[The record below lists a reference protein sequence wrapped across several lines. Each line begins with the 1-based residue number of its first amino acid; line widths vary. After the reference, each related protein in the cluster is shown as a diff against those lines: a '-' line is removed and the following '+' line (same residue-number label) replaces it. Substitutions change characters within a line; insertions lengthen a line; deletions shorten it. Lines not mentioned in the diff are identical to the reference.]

1 MRLNDNSRLSLRTL
15 GRELG
20 ISYHVVAAKLKE
32 LEERY
37 KLFYTLDID
46 TSKLGFAEGRL
57 ITIKFERMPSIDIIK
72 GKFAKDI
79 FVQDA
84 YLAQGDFDLLLY
96 VVGLTPRDFQNW
108 QFSLRTAFSEY
119 KPLLKVS
126 NLNSLSMGFFPL
138 KNGLIKETTML
149 SNAEKR
155 ILMLL
160 NENSRIKLNELIKAA
175 HTTQMSAIYIIK
187 KLKKLG
193 IIKKFSA
200 LVQNPEKRVFEAFG
214 AYLYPSSN
222 HSQLAL
228 DFKKELVNEDLHEYS
243 NDYNVIVDTNG
254 SFDIICICSFNNGE
268 KLAKRG
274 PDIIKELWK
283 EENPEI
289 EKAILTDV
297 IVGKWPFAL
306 NRYRFAEKDIK

>member
-1 MRLNDNSRLSLRTL
+1 
-15 GRELG
+15 
-20 ISYHVVAAKLKE
+20 
-32 LEERY
+32 
-37 KLFYTLDID
+37 
-46 TSKLGFAEGRL
+46 
-57 ITIKFERMPSIDIIK
+57 
-72 GKFAKDI
+72 
-79 FVQDA
+79 
-84 YLAQGDFDLLLY
+84 
-96 VVGLTPRDFQNW
+96 
-108 QFSLRTAFSEY
+108 
-119 KPLLKVS
+119 
-126 NLNSLSMGFFPL
+126 
-138 KNGLIKETTML
+138 
-149 SNAEKR
+149 
-155 ILMLL
+155 
-160 NENSRIKLNELIKAA
+160 
-175 HTTQMSAIYIIK
+175 
-187 KLKKLG
+187 
-193 IIKKFSA
+193 
-200 LVQNPEKRVFEAFG
+200 VQNPEKRVFEAFG